1 MNMTWGG
8 HEPVQKQG
16 YILKINWREKYEL
29 EELLKSQIDIV
40 ESVIAFLEEK
50 EKDTTI
56 LKEDLEIYKKL
67 LKKLEEV
74 K

>member
-1 MNMTWGG
+1 MTWGG